1 MLAERLRYDG
11 GMCLLLLLISLA
23 TPAPQRPTDVVQW
36 SATAPAAA
44 VAAGETAKIVLRAE
58 IQGGWKLYALTQP
71 AGGPQKLSIAVSK
84 GAPFSLAEKQIVAPA
99 PKTMKDENFGTNS
112 KYYEK
117 EVTFTVPVSMPKDAS
132 GQVQVPLEVT
142 FQACG
147 NELCLRPFTQKLSVA
162 VNVR

>member
-1 MLAERLRYDG
+1 MLAERLRYDVD
-11 GMCLLLLLISLA
+11 MSFLLLLLSLSA
-23 TPAPQRPTDVVQW
+23 AVAQRPTDVVQW
-36 SATAPAAA
+36 SATPPAAA

-71 AGGPQKLSIAVSK
+71 AGGPQKLSIVVPK
-84 GAPFSLAEKQIVAPA
+84 GAPYTLTEKQIVAPA

-112 KYYEK
+112 MYYEK
-117 EVTFTVPVSMPKDAS
+117 AVEFTVPVAVPKDAS
-132 GQVQVPLEVT
+132 GQVQIPLEVT

-147 NELCLRPFTQKLSVA
+147 NELCLRPFTQKLSVP